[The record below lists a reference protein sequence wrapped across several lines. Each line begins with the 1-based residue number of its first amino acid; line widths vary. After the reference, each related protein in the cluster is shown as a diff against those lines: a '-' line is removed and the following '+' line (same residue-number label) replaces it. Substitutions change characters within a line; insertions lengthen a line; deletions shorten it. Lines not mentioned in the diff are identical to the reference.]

1 MKSLRAE
8 VLFNGLVAGILE
20 YRANKRIDRKYSF
33 RYTEAYLQNDQP
45 AISLTLPKQVKGF
58 VSPVLFSFFY
68 GLLAEGIAK
77 QIQCR
82 EWQIDE
88 NDHFTRLVRTAHT
101 ETIGA
106 VTVREIPP
114 SL

>member
-1 MKSLRAE
+1 MLR
-8 VLFNGLVAGILE
+8 
-20 YRANKRIDRKYSF
+20 YSEQQYLF
-33 RYTEAYLQNDQP
+33 RYSKEYLLTSQP
-45 AISLTLPKQVKGF
+45 SISLTLPKRPEAF

-82 EWQIDE
+82 ELRIDE
-88 NDHFTRLVRTAHT
+88 NDHFTRLLRTAHT

-114 SL
+114 EL